1 MHSDTSNLKRT
12 MKLPKHLRF
21 IAALLVMVSVLFSQ
35 LAVAAYVCPSVADG
49 QDQRPLAAMQAM
61 SEHHNASDCADMD
74 DMQSS
79 LCRTHCQGDN
89 QSGDRPQPPNLTPSV
104 AIILVPEVGNADVAY
119 RPIHAQASSF
129 WLTRT
134 SSPPLSIRNCCFRI

>member
-1 MHSDTSNLKRT
+1 

-21 IAALLVMVSVLFSQ
+21 IAALLAMVSVLFSQ

-49 QDQRPLAAMQAM
+49 QGQPSLAMMQAM
-61 SEHHNASDCADMD
+61 SEHHGASDCEDMD
-74 DMQSS
+74 DTQSS

-89 QSGDRPQPPNLTPSV
+89 QTVERPQPPNVSPSIAV
-104 AIILVPEVGNADVAY
+104 ILVPEVGSSDVAY
-119 RPIHAQASSF
+119 RPIQTQAVSF